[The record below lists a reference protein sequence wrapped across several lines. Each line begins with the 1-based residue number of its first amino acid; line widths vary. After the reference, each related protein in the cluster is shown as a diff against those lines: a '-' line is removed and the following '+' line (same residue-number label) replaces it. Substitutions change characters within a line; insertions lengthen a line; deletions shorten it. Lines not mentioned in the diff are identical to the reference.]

1 MGEGSGQ
8 PKFPHGRCNAARRSP
23 GLFDMSTLTA
33 AAPVRAPRARAR
45 LALVLFLAVA
55 IGACGGGGG
64 GASEAS
70 TSGPLTYATQR
81 YSSSSLVRHES
92 IAYSVRPNPDGQL
105 ITSDLSIEADQ
116 ASPQLTLRMEVTMPP
131 DASAASPRPVLIWV
145 HGGGLVVGN
154 KETLRPYTT
163 AWARA
168 GYVTANIDYRLTPAL
183 AVNPALHTAAVLR
196 ATEDLTSAIRFLR
209 TTAAQYAVDPARIAT
224 IGYSSAGEVV
234 MAQAMEP
241 QGLPGTSPDQPG
253 VNGQVQAA
261 ISTGATL
268 VNSFWD
274 ADALLGYQASDTPVL
289 LMHLNPF
296 DPVTLATWDAN
307 VLPTAG
313 RINASGN
320 ACTVYA
326 HTNGQHMADLNFGSP
341 DFPVVDAFLRQH
353 LPLP

>member
-1 MGEGSGQ
+1 MTHFISGAQ
-8 PKFPHGRCNAARRSP
+8 RRAP
-23 GLFDMSTLTA
+23 Q
-33 AAPVRAPRARAR
+33 AAPLVRRR
-45 LALVLFLAVA
+45 LALALALAVTL
-55 IGACGGGGG
+55 GACGGGGG
-64 GASEAS
+64 AADEAA
-70 TSGPLTYATQR
+70 TSGPLSYDTQR
-81 YSSSSLVRHES
+81 YSSSSLLRYEN

-105 ITSDLSIEADQ
+105 ITSDLRIVADQ
-116 ASPQLTLRMEVTMPP
+116 ASPQLTLRMEVTVPP

-145 HGGGLVVGN
+145 HGGGLIGGN
-154 KETLRPYTT
+154 KETLRPYAI

-183 AVNPALHTAAVLR
+183 AGTPGLHTAALLR
-196 ATEDLTSAIRFLR
+196 AAEDLTSAIRFLR
-209 TTAAQYAVDPARIAT
+209 TNAAQYAVDTARIAT

-289 LMHLNPF
+289 LMHLNPS
-296 DPVTLATWDAN
+296 DPVTFATWDAN
-307 VLPTAG
+307 VLPTAS

-320 ACTVYA
+320 VCTVYA

-341 DFPVVDAFLRQH
+341 DFPAMDAFLRQH
-353 LPLP
+353 LRLR